1 MEVTSTAFLEGEAI
15 PQQYTCDGANISPP
29 LSWTGM
35 PAGTESFAIIC
46 DDPDAAHAAW
56 VHWVIFNLSGNATGL
71 PEGLPTE
78 RKIDSD
84 AHQGLN
90 SGKKIGYS
98 GPCPPPGPPHR
109 YVFTLYALDTRLD
122 LIGDPTKEQLLRMMQ
137 GHILAEARIMARYGR

>member
-1 MEVTSTAFLEGEAI
+1 MEVASTAFHEGETI

-35 PAGTESFAIIC
+35 PTGTESFALIC
-46 DDPDAAHAAW
+46 DDPDAAHGAW
-56 VHWVIFNLSGNATGL
+56 VHWVIFNLSANATAL

-78 RKIDSD
+78 RKIDSG

-98 GPCPPPGPPHR
+98 GPCPPPGMSHR

-122 LIGDPTKEQLLRMMQ
+122 VIGDPSKEQLLRMMED
-137 GHILAEARIMARYGR
+137 HILAEAHIMGRYGR